1 MPPPKASLD
10 SLATEELLAICEFT
24 YESGFIGSLAKFSLT
39 SKKYRS
45 VASAVLARTVKFV
58 ITGLDKYP
66 GYLEQD
72 VTQCYKS
79 LDRDQNFAHV
89 RRLVVAGLVTPP
101 DFVHPE
107 AASSTRAKGDGLKP
121 RITAAEMVDDE
132 TRIDGWFQET
142 QPGHNGIHFGW
153 DEFTIAK
160 VPNEFWKPL
169 TKLIKKL
176 PRLTDLLY
184 ACPNQFPPC
193 MLDALHEYHPRCR
206 LHLRNFHLHSI
217 VDKPIHVPVPDAE
230 ETAHE
235 LRLASSPCLY
245 SLRYSYAF
253 NYGSYEEWNNGV
265 LEPNPNNIHNSAV
278 MRIVTKMAPNLKR
291 VHLRPASDSSSQP
304 FPLEPWKAA
313 KKISLTQSPASLT
326 SIEMDQ
332 ALCVSEEL
340 IKSWRES
347 TDMSLLRVLKL
358 TKLEVPALRELA
370 KCILPSL
377 VHLNISLPFVDSR
390 PYWEVVAEALRGISP
405 NLVAFKLGG
414 LSSQIPLESFLG
426 PCLRT
431 LDVATHNSRVFKEK
445 DILEVAEQSPLLEC
459 LTLRI
464 LRRKGD
470 ASEVASYRALG
481 KFKRLRDLT
490 ITLVVRPPPITRAT
504 LIEMDVQ
511 DMSGFEREIWR
522 VTENKVPKRHQHRPG
537 FTMRDLKAA
546 VINSAVD
553 AQLVRSIVDVISAA
567 KQRSAAV
574 CLECLR
580 VDVTGYDQF
589 KMDNQDD
596 AENPFGEYCSLIG
609 LPWVAKRH
617 VNSEDRADY
626 SVLPGRDKK
635 DIFRNDKAPL
645 EEAGGIFL
653 YLVEMLWPRAAPT
666 TDIVGRAWHS
676 FPLAT
681 ENAIDSPQST

>member
-1 MPPPKASLD
+1 QTLIEGDKMPPPTASLD
-10 SLATEELLAICEFT
+10 SLATEELLAICEFL
-24 YESGFIGSLAKFSLT
+24 YDDGFTASLAAFSLT
-39 SKKYRS
+39 SKNYRS
-45 VASAVLARTVKFV
+45 AASAVLARTVKFV
-58 ITGLDKYP
+58 VSGLDKYP

-72 VTQCYKS
+72 VTQCYRS
-79 LDRDQNFAHV
+79 LDRDQNFPHV
-89 RRLVVAGLVTPP
+89 RRFVVAGLVIRDSGRDSGLGPGPGRLPSRIMPP

-107 AASSTRAKGDGLKP
+107 AASSTRSKGDGWKP

-142 QPGHNGIHFGW
+142 QVGHNGRHFGW

-160 VPNEFWKPL
+160 VPNGFWKPL
-169 TKLIKKL
+169 AKLIKKL

-217 VDKPIHVPVPDAE
+217 VDKPINVPVPDDE

-245 SLRYSYAF
+245 SVRYSYAF
-253 NYGSYEEWNNGV
+253 NYGTYEEWNNGV
-265 LEPNPNNIHNSAV
+265 LEPNPNSIHNSAV
-278 MRIVTKMAPNLKR
+278 MRIVTKMAPNLKK
-291 VHLRPASDSSSQP
+291 VHLRPSSDPSSQP

-313 KKISLTQSPASLT
+313 KDLSLTQIAGVFDIHGDGTRLG
-326 SIEMDQ
+326 
-332 ALCVSEEL
+332 L
-340 IKSWRES
+340 
-347 TDMSLLRVLKL
+347 LKL

-377 VHLNISLPFVDSR
+377 VHLNTALPYVDSR
-390 PYWEVVAEALRGISP
+390 SYWEVVAEALRGISP
-405 NLVAFKLGG
+405 NLLALKLGG

-431 LDVATHNSRVFKEK
+431 VDVATHNSRVFKEK
-445 DILEVAEQSPLLEC
+445 DILEVAKRSPLLER

-470 ASEVASYRALG
+470 GFEVAAYRALG

-504 LIEMDVQ
+504 LEEMDVQ

-522 VTENKVPKRHQHRPG
+522 VTENKVPKRHQHPPG
-537 FTMRDLKAA
+537 FTMRDLKTA
-546 VINSAVD
+546 VINSA
-553 AQLVRSIVDVISAA
+553 
-567 KQRSAAV
+567 
-574 CLECLR
+574 
-580 VDVTGYDQF
+580 
-589 KMDNQDD
+589 
-596 AENPFGEYCSLIG
+596 
-609 LPWVAKRH
+609 
-617 VNSEDRADY
+617 
-626 SVLPGRDKK
+626 
-635 DIFRNDKAPL
+635 
-645 EEAGGIFL
+645 
-653 YLVEMLWPRAAPT
+653 
-666 TDIVGRAWHS
+666 
-676 FPLAT
+676 
-681 ENAIDSPQST
+681 

>member
-1 MPPPKASLD
+1 MRVSLDDGFTASL
-10 SLATEELLAICEFT
+10 AA
-24 YESGFIGSLAKFSLT
+24 FSLT

-45 VASAVLARTVKFV
+45 AASAVLARTIKFV
-58 ITGLDKYP
+58 VSGLDKYP

-72 VTQCYKS
+72 VTQCYRS
-79 LDRDQNFAHV
+79 LDRDQNFPRV

-107 AASSTRAKGDGLKP
+107 AATSTRSKGDGWKP

-142 QPGHNGIHFGW
+142 QVGHNGRHFGW

-160 VPNEFWKPL
+160 VPNGFWKPL
-169 TKLIKKL
+169 AKLIKKL

-206 LHLRNFHLHSI
+206 LHMRNFHLHSI
-217 VDKPIHVPVPDAE
+217 VDKPINVPVPDDE
-230 ETAHE
+230 ETANK

-245 SLRYSYAF
+245 SVRYSYAF
-253 NYGSYEEWNNGV
+253 NYGTYEEWNNGV
-265 LEPNPNNIHNSAV
+265 LEPNPNSIHNSAV
-278 MRIVTKMAPNLKR
+278 MRIVTKMAPNLKK
-291 VHLRPASDSSSQP
+291 VHLRPASDPSSQS
-304 FPLEPWKAA
+304 FPPEPWKAA
-313 KKISLTQSPASLT
+313 KDLSLTQSPAPLT
-326 SIEMDQ
+326 SMEMEQD
-332 ALCVSEEL
+332 LGVSEEV
-340 IKSWRES
+340 IKLWRES

-358 TKLEVPALRELA
+358 TKLEGPALRELA

-390 PYWEVVAEALRGISP
+390 SYWDVVAEALRGISP
-405 NLVAFKLGG
+405 NLLALKLGG
-414 LSSQIPLESFLG
+414 LSSQIPLKSFLG

-445 DILEVAEQSPLLEC
+445 DILEVAKRSPLLEC

-470 ASEVASYRALG
+470 GFEVAAYRALG
-481 KFKRLRDLT
+481 NFKRLRDLT

-504 LIEMDVQ
+504 LEEMDVQ

-522 VTENKVPKRHQHRPG
+522 VTENKVPKRHQHPPG
-537 FTMRDLKAA
+537 FTMRDLKTA

-553 AQLVRSIVDVISAA
+553 AQLVRSIVDVISAS

-574 CLECLR
+574 SLECLR

-596 AENPFGEYCSLIG
+596 AEYPFGEYCALIG
-609 LPWVAKRH
+609 LPWVAKRN
-617 VNSEDRADY
+617 VNSENRADY

-635 DIFRNDKAPL
+635 DIFRRDKAPI

-666 TDIVGRAWHS
+666 TDLVGRAWHS
-676 FPLAT
+676 FPLLT
-681 ENAIDSPQST
+681 DKAIDSPQNM